1 MRKTF
6 TIWAILGRDPLTRE
20 DVVIFAGNQKE
31 VETLYKAIMGGA
43 FHSVDVSIN
52 NKIYSVYG
60 YGSKRFYNPL
70 LYPNREKAPLG
81 LINQFK
87 DYSII

>member
-1 MRKTF
+1 MKKTF
-6 TIWAILGRDPLTRE
+6 TIWAILGRDALTRE

-31 VETLYKAIMGGA
+31 VETLYKAIMCGSIHA
-43 FHSVDVSIN
+43 VDVLIN
-52 NKIYSVYG
+52 GKKYTVYG
-60 YGSKRFYNPL
+60 YGSKRFFNPS